1 MSAVDNTPLPEGV
14 ARTTVDIPGGPLAVL
29 DAGTSDRGTV
39 LLVPGFT
46 GSKED
51 FRLLVKPLADAGYHA
66 VAIDQRGQHESAG
79 PDDESAYT
87 TEVLGADL
95 LQVVKVLGDGPVH
108 LVGHSFG
115 GLVGRAAVLQDP
127 SSFRSF
133 VLMDSGPSALGGARA
148 EVLPFLRAVLLDGGV
163 EAVWEAS
170 LQLPPHPEKPAV
182 TAEVQEFLRARMLG
196 NTAAGLL
203 GTATALTSEPDR
215 VEELRATGVP
225 CLVLYGEKDDAW
237 TPAQQDEMAARLGCE
252 VVVVD
257 GAWHSPAVEQPDAT
271 LAAVLGFLPR

>member
-39 LLVPGFT
+39 VLVPGFT

-148 EVLPFLRAVLLDGGV
+148 EVLPFWL
-163 EAVWEAS
+163 
-170 LQLPPHPEKPAV
+170 
-182 TAEVQEFLRARMLG
+182 
-196 NTAAGLL
+196 
-203 GTATALTSEPDR
+203 
-215 VEELRATGVP
+215 
-225 CLVLYGEKDDAW
+225 
-237 TPAQQDEMAARLGCE
+237 RLGFADTGE
-252 VVVVD
+252 RRPYRYASVESELLILSKRVGVVE
-257 GAWHSPAVEQPDAT
+257 G
-271 LAAVLGFLPR
+271 